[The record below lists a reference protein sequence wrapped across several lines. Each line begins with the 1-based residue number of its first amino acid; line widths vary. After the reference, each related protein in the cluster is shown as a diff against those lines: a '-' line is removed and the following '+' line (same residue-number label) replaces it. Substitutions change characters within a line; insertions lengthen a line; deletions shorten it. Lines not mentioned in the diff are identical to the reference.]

1 MSESDNYAATLA
13 IRTFRAL
20 MALTAAFDLEIIQVD
35 AINAF
40 LNSEIDEETTVECPE
55 GFKIPGKVLLL
66 LKALYGLK
74 QAPQLWYNHLT
85 RTLKRLGLQE
95 VPGTNYVLT
104 NESIILFYYI
114 NDIMI
119 LYRLENEPQAVR
131 LLN

>member
-1 MSESDNYAATLA
+1 MTENDNYAATLA

-55 GFKIPGKVLLL
+55 GFKIPGKMLLL

-74 QAPQLWYNHLT
+74 
-85 RTLKRLGLQE
+85 
-95 VPGTNYVLT
+95 
-104 NESIILFYYI
+104 
-114 NDIMI
+114 
-119 LYRLENEPQAVR
+119 
-131 LLN
+131 